1 MDSPNLRIGRSVLI
15 IMGRLW
21 FGRED
26 VDFWDVLP
34 LDWAS
39 EGAFGEEALA
49 IWDAMEEEFQR
60 DKMISHQKSKG
71 KSELLNLHS
80 SYQLWRR

>member
-1 MDSPNLRIGRSVLI
+1 
-15 IMGRLW
+15 
-21 FGRED
+21 
-26 VDFWDVLP
+26 
-34 LDWAS
+34 
-39 EGAFGEEALA
+39 
-49 IWDAMEEEFQR
+49 MEEEFQR